1 MFINDDCLHRQYNCL
16 FPCYY
21 SRVNRKGHRKAQE
34 VHINDETVRA
44 LFLYINDER
53 RASVIDPEALFISRK
68 GQRLTV
74 RSVERLVKK
83 YAIASGAGER

>member
-1 MFINDDCLHRQYNCL
+1 MGETAKFIRII
-16 FPCYY
+16 
-21 SRVNRKGHRKAQE
+21 RKGHRKAQE